1 MNGVERR
8 STDMTVRRG
17 LAAVLVSAA
26 VALLVSAALGPA
38 GASPTAPA
46 ATHTRVP
53 NLSVQF
59 PSTTCYVAA
68 EAPPSGAADNIR
80 QTCSIHPCVELIAN
94 PSPHPLPRL
103 GRVPQLATPVC
114 TAQPYAHAQ
123 RLYVGR

>member
-8 STDMTVRRG
+8 STHMTVRRG

-26 VALLVSAALGPA
+26 LALLVSAALGLA
-38 GASPTAPA
+38 GASPIAPA

-53 NLSVQF
+53 NVSVPF
-59 PSTTCYVAA
+59 LSTTCYVA
-68 EAPPSGAADNIR
+68 G

-94 PSPHPLPRL
+94 PSPHPLARL